1 MADHDCK
8 SIAEARFQRGNRR
21 SEVYQA
27 GFLDALEL
35 KLNQRARPAL
45 RWAEGSVEFDAYFAG
60 WDEGLE
66 RARALIQPEESG
78 R

>member
-21 SEVYQA
+21 SGVYQA
-27 GFLDALEL
+27 GFLDALEF

-45 RWAEGSVEFDAYFAG
+45 RWVEGSVEFDAYFAG
-60 WDEGLE
+60 WDEGLF
-66 RARALIQPEESG
+66 RARELTKPEGFG